1 MPHHDE
7 RTANAL
13 AHGAAK
19 PDDIERARRDIGAA
33 EARSAPPAPRA
44 ARPGPGMESAIGE
57 METACQTLRADL
69 EELKRGVGPE
79 PRGPQADDVPR

>member
-33 EARSAPPAPRA
+33 TARSAPPVPLR
-44 ARPGPGMESAIGE
+44 ARPRPAVDRAVGE
-57 METACQTLRADL
+57 METACQTLHTDL
-69 EELKRGVGPE
+69 DELKRAIGPE
-79 PRGPQADDVPR
+79 PERARRDDGRR